1 MISKCFHYTYV
12 FIKEFMSWRE
22 RQNLLLQNNLKSL
35 FYLLREWSKHC
46 GLKWDLSRVV
56 KESKWIHFLFLR
68 TNYQECGSLKKK
80 KQVYYLMSISHW
92 VGMIVWILRSCPQ
105 RFWFSLQLR
114 SLLNIIIH
122 ERIHFLMIWPNS
134 VFSYW
139 LLHMARDH
147 VWAPRI
153 TMMSLSYSLLI

>member
-80 KQVYYLMSISHW
+80 TGLLSH
-92 VGMIVWILRSCPQ
+92 VHLTLGRDDSVDLKILSPEVLVFITTQ
-105 RFWFSLQLR
+105 KPSEH
-114 SLLNIIIH
+114 N
-122 ERIHFLMIWPNS
+122 NS
-134 VFSYW
+134 WKNSFSYDMTKLCVF
-139 LLHMARDH
+139 LL
-147 VWAPRI
+147 AP
-153 TMMSLSYSLLI
+153 THGQGSCLSS